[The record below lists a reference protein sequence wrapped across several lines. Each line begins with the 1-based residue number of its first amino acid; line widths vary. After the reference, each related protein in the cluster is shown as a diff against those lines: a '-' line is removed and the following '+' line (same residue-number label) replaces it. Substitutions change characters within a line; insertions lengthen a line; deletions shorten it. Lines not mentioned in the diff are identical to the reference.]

1 MIMFEFF
8 QNLAENMRQKAEQAV
23 LQNRTLSDK
32 LGKRLSEDKA
42 RSLVSMGRRVMRE
55 LDQSSRQA
63 VILQHR
69 LLLQHQQKNV

>member
-1 MIMFEFF
+1 
-8 QNLAENMRQKAEQAV
+8 MRQKAEQAV

-63 VILQHR
+63 VIALVF
-69 LLLQHQQKNV
+69 L